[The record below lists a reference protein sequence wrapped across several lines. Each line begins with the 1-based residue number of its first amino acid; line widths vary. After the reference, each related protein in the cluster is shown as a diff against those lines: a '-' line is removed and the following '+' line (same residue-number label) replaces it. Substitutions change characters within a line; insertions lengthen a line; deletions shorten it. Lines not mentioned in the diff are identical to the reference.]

1 MAKQTRGRITP
12 TPPPP
17 YSGSG
22 ADISDYPFSW
32 NAPRPAV
39 NPRADEPSQQAPD
52 PQSLAGIIA
61 LYTHERRH
69 LAKHE
74 EALAEAAWSK
84 FFNTEERDPELR
96 DFIQDKRLSQVK
108 LAKEMQR
115 LDLVLAAQADLN
127 AQPKFIR
134 QPLQQRVDYL
144 RREHGDDRANAFL
157 RAIVKSELARLEAVR
172 NRQQTISYR
181 YMARHEGMDSLL
193 DLPELLQDDVKGL
206 AVKVAAHMDMRFVEL
221 YAEIVIDEDN
231 VLQDD
236 LLHLYRL
243 VANEAARLSIQP
255 PAYHALLHE
264 GTRRAE
270 IPYHLIPGALARL
283 RCSEWWYRKL
293 WRLRCEWRE
302 AQLRAVCLVHK
313 HASVYISQDAL
324 VHKREQRRKAMEFF
338 KAHELINEDGVTLSM
353 EDVITASNSNPKH
366 RRNEMMACA
375 KGLEQLAELRGDCA
389 VFYTITCPSKYH
401 ATLSSGMP
409 NPKWNHTTPRE
420 TSDYLVNLFAS
431 IRKALHRQGLRW
443 YGLRVAEPHHDGT
456 VHWHLLCFMRK
467 KDRKQITTIMRNFA
481 IRTDRAELG
490 PGLGKNIKPRF
501 DVELITKS
509 KGSPTSYIAKY
520 VSKNIDG
527 RGLKDTISKETGKS
541 LKDTVENV
549 TAWASLHRV
558 QQFRFFGIPSRQAY
572 RELRLLAG
580 QLARKQDPQQPRKP
594 GTPLLADKKMDDV
607 LAAADVGCFATYISK
622 QGGVLVPRK
631 YHVVRTAYCWADK
644 PNTYGDHGTQIY
656 GVWSPRLGDE
666 SRICTHINDWQM
678 VRKTVSNT
686 PNSATDANGGD
697 RFGFDVDHQ
706 GGPAA
711 PWTRGNNCPIEQ
723 DSNSSGVGIATH
735 EEPQSVDFEQLG
747 YRERRELLK
756 RLRDS
761 GQKTPADR
769 RQDRPPTFGER
780 AMSPLQDELIGKLDD
795 YAFTLGIDISRAAL
809 RRLVI
814 GQTVNIDGERYRA
827 GQDGV
832 LYVVKGT
839 GKTAVGNLIARFKKA
854 LQQLGEKN
862 HRSQS

>member
-1 MAKQTRGRITP
+1 MAKQARARTTP
-12 TPPPP
+12 TAPLP
-17 YSGSG
+17 YPGSG
-22 ADISDYPFSW
+22 AVASNLSFSW

-39 NPRADEPSQQAPD
+39 NPRTDEPSQQTPD

-61 LYTHERRH
+61 LYAHERRH
-69 LAKHE
+69 LAEHE

-84 FFNTEERDPELR
+84 FFNTEERDPEMR

-115 LDLVLAAQADLN
+115 LDLALAAQADLN

-243 VANEAARLSIQP
+243 VANEAARLSVQP
-255 PAYHALLHE
+255 PAYHTLLHE

-283 RCSEWWYRKL
+283 RCANWWYRKL

-338 KAHELINEDGVTLSM
+338 KAHELVNEDGVILSM

-375 KGLEQLAELRGDCA
+375 KGLEQLAEIRGDCA

-401 ATLSSGMP
+401 ATLSNGMP

-467 KDRKQITTIMRNFA
+467 KDRKAITTLMRKFA

-490 PGLGKNIKPRF
+490 PGMGKNIKPRF

-527 RGLKDTISKETGKS
+527 RGLKDTLSKETGKS

-580 QLARKQDPQQPRKP
+580 QMSRKGVTGRKTPRIN
-594 GTPLLADKKMDDV
+594 DKAVDDV
-607 LAAADVGCFATYISK
+607 LSAADAGCFATYISK
-622 QGGVLVPRK
+622 QGGVLIPRK
-631 YHVVRTAYCWADK
+631 YHIVRTAYTSSET
-644 PNTYGDHGTQIY
+644 PNDYGDHCTQIY
-656 GVWSPRLGDE
+656 GIWSPRLGTN
-666 SRICTHINDWQM
+666 SRICTHVGDWKM
-678 VRKTVSNT
+678 VRKTDSNA
-686 PNSATDANGGD
+686 PNEAINATEGD
-697 RFGFDVDHQ
+697 RFGVDLDRQ
-706 GGPAA
+706 GGPSA

-723 DSNSSGVGIATH
+723 NTNSSGTKIATY
-735 EEPQSVDFEQLG
+735 EEPKGTDFERLG
-747 YRERRELLK
+747 YKDRRELLK
-756 RLRDS
+756 RLRS
-761 GQKTPADR
+761 PGQKTLSDKPQN
-769 RQDRPPTFGER
+769 RQLTPGER
-780 AMSPLQDELIGKLDD
+780 ALSPQHNELIEKLAD
-795 YAFTLGIDISRAAL
+795 YAYTLGIDISCAAL
-809 RRLVI
+809 RRLVM
-814 GQTVNIDGERYRA
+814 GETVNIGDKCYRA
-827 GQDGV
+827 GYSGA
-832 LYVVKGT
+832 LYLTKSL
-839 GKTAVGNLIARFKKA
+839 GKKTSVNLLSRFRKA
-854 LQQLGEKN
+854 FKQLAGKVSFKEL
-862 HRSQS
+862 

>member
-1 MAKQTRGRITP
+1 MTHKRRERLAPLPP
-12 TPPPP
+12 T
-17 YSGSG
+17 YSGG
-22 ADISDYPFSW
+22 GGGFASDLPFTW
-32 NAPRPAV
+32 EIPRPAA
-39 NPRADEPSQQAPD
+39 NPRVDEAPQPSAPE
-52 PQSLAGIIA
+52 SLAGIIS
-61 LYTHERRH
+61 LYASDRRH
-69 LAKHE
+69 LTEQE
-74 EALAEAAWSK
+74 EALSEEVWRK
-84 FFNTEERDPELR
+84 YFNTEERDPELR
-96 DFIQDKRLSQVK
+96 DFMQDKRLSQVK

-115 LDLVLAAQADLN
+115 LDLTLTAQADLN

-157 RAIVKSELARLEAVR
+157 RDIVKSELARLEAVR
-172 NRQQTISYR
+172 NRQQTIGYR

-206 AVKVAAHMDMRFVEL
+206 AVKVATHMDMRFVEL

-243 VANEAARLSIQP
+243 VANEAARLSVQP

-283 RCSEWWYRKL
+283 RCTNWWYRKL

-338 KAHELINEDGVTLSM
+338 KAHELVNEDGVTLSM

-375 KGLEQLAELRGDCA
+375 KGLEQLAEMRGDCA

-467 KDRKQITTIMRNFA
+467 KDRKAITTIMRNFA

-490 PGLGKNIKPRF
+490 PGMGKNIKPRF

-549 TAWASLHRV
+549 TAWSSLHRV

-580 QLARKQDPQQPRKP
+580 QMSRKGVNGRKTPRIN
-594 GTPLLADKKMDDV
+594 DKAVDDV
-607 LAAADVGCFATYISK
+607 LSAADAGCFATYISK
-622 QGGVLVPRK
+622 QGGVLIPRK
-631 YHVVRTAYCWADK
+631 YHVVRTAYTASET
-644 PNTYGDHGTQIY
+644 PNDYGDHGTQIY
-656 GVWSPRLGDE
+656 GVWSPRLGTS
-666 SRICTHINDWQM
+666 SRICTHVGDWKM
-678 VRKTVSNT
+678 VRKTDSNA
-686 PNSATDANGGD
+686 PNSATDATDGD
-697 RFGFDVDHQ
+697 RFGVDVGRQ
-706 GGPAA
+706 GSPTA
-711 PWTRGNNCPIEQ
+711 PWTRGNNCPLEQ
-723 DSNSSGVGIATH
+723 DSNSSGTEIATH
-735 EEPQSVDFEQLG
+735 EEPQSVDFERLG
-747 YRERRELLK
+747 YRERHQLLK
-756 RLRDS
+756 RLRETS
-761 GQKTPADR
+761 QKQLGDR
-769 RQDRPPTFGER
+769 RQRRQPTSGER

-809 RRLVI
+809 RRLI
-814 GQTVNIDGERYRA
+814 MGQMVNIDGVRYRA

-832 LYVVKGT
+832 LYLVKDT
-839 GKTAVGNLIARFKKA
+839 EKTAPGDLMARLKQA

-862 HRSQS
+862 HQSQS

>member
-1 MAKQTRGRITP
+1 MAKQARVRTTP
-12 TPPPP
+12 TPPLP

-61 LYTHERRH
+61 LYAHERRH
-69 LAKHE
+69 LAGHE

-115 LDLVLAAQADLN
+115 LDLALAAQADLN

-243 VANEAARLSIQP
+243 VANEAARLSVQP
-255 PAYHALLHE
+255 PAYHTLLHE

-283 RCSEWWYRKL
+283 RCANWWYRKL

-338 KAHELINEDGVTLSM
+338 KAHELVNEDGVILSM

-580 QLARKQDPQQPRKP
+580 QMSRKGVTGRKTPRIN
-594 GTPLLADKKMDDV
+594 DKAVDDV
-607 LAAADVGCFATYISK
+607 LSAADAGCFATYISK
-622 QGGVLVPRK
+622 QGGVLIPRK
-631 YHVVRTAYCWADK
+631 YHIVRTAYTSSET
-644 PNTYGDHGTQIY
+644 PNDYGDHCTQIY
-656 GVWSPRLGDE
+656 GIWSPRLGTN
-666 SRICTHINDWQM
+666 SRICTHVGDWKM
-678 VRKTVSNT
+678 VRKTDSNA
-686 PNSATDANGGD
+686 PNEATNATGGD
-697 RFGFDVDHQ
+697 RFGVDLDRQ
-706 GGPAA
+706 GGPSA
-711 PWTRGNNCPIEQ
+711 PWTRGNNCPLEQ
-723 DSNSSGVGIATH
+723 NPNSSGEEIATY
-735 EEPQSVDFEQLG
+735 EESKSIDFEQLG
-747 YRERRELLK
+747 YRERHQLLK
-756 RLRDS
+756 RLRETS
-761 GQKTPADR
+761 KKAPAER
-769 RQDRPPTFGER
+769 RQSRQPTPGER
-780 AMSPLQDELIGKLDD
+780 AMSRLHDDLIGKLDD
-795 YAFTLGIDISRAAL
+795 YAFTLGIDISRATL
-809 RRLVI
+809 RRLVM
-814 GQTVNIDGERYRA
+814 GQIVNIHGNHYRA

-832 LYVVKGT
+832 LYQVAKNCK
-839 GKTAVGNLIARFKKA
+839 KTNGDLMTKLKFA
-854 LQQLGEKN
+854 LQKLGNKK
-862 HRSQS
+862 H

>member
-1 MAKQTRGRITP
+1 MTQKRRERLAPLPP
-12 TPPPP
+12 T
-17 YSGSG
+17 YSGG
-22 ADISDYPFSW
+22 GGGFVSDLLFTW
-32 NAPRPAV
+32 EIPRPAA
-39 NPRADEPSQQAPD
+39 NPRADEAPQPSAPE
-52 PQSLAGIIA
+52 SLAGIIS
-61 LYTHERRH
+61 LYASDRRH
-69 LAKHE
+69 LTEQEDALSE
-74 EALAEAAWSK
+74 EVWRK
-84 FFNTEERDPELR
+84 YFNTEERDPELR
-96 DFIQDKRLSQVK
+96 DFMQDKRLSQVK

-115 LDLVLAAQADLN
+115 LDLALAAQADLN

-144 RREHGDDRANAFL
+144 RREHGDARANAFL
-157 RAIVKSELARLEAVR
+157 RDIVKSELARLEAVR
-172 NRQQTISYR
+172 NRQQTIGYR
-181 YMARHEGMDSLL
+181 YMARHEGMDALL

-206 AVKVAAHMDMRFVEL
+206 AVKVAAYMDMRFIEL

-243 VANEAARLSIQP
+243 VANEAARLSVQP

-283 RCSEWWYRKL
+283 RCANWWYRKL

-338 KAHELINEDGVTLSM
+338 KAHELVNEDGVTLSM

-375 KGLEQLAELRGDCA
+375 KGLEQLAEIRGDCA

-467 KDRKQITTIMRNFA
+467 KDRKAITTIMRNFA

-490 PGLGKNIKPRF
+490 PSMGKNIKPRF

-549 TAWASLHRV
+549 TAWSSLHRV

-580 QLARKQDPQQPRKP
+580 QMSRKGVTGRKNQRIN
-594 GTPLLADKKMDDV
+594 DKAVDDV
-607 LAAADVGCFATYISK
+607 LSAADAGCFATYISK
-622 QGGVLVPRK
+622 QGGVLIPRK
-631 YHVVRTAYCWADK
+631 YHVVRTAYTSSET
-644 PNTYGDHGTQIY
+644 PNDYGDHGTQIY
-656 GVWSPRLGDE
+656 GVWSPRLGAN
-666 SRICTHINDWQM
+666 SRICTHVGDWKM
-678 VRKTVSNT
+678 VRKTDGNAT
-686 PNSATDANGGD
+686 NSATDATGGD
-697 RFGFDVDHQ
+697 RFGVDVSRQ
-706 GGPAA
+706 GSPTA
-711 PWTRGNNCPIEQ
+711 PWTRGNNCPLEQ
-723 DSNSSGVGIATH
+723 NPNSSGTEIATH
-735 EEPQSVDFEQLG
+735 EEPQSVNFEQLG
-747 YRERRELLK
+747 YRERHQLLK
-756 RLRDS
+756 RLRETS
-761 GQKTPADR
+761 KKTPRDR
-769 RQDRPPTFGER
+769 RQSRSPTSGER

-809 RRLVI
+809 RRLVM
-814 GQTVNIDGERYRA
+814 GQTVNIDDARYRA

-832 LYVVKGT
+832 LYLVKDS
-839 GKTAVGNLIARFKKA
+839 GKTAPGDLMARLKQAFK
-854 LQQLGEKN
+854 QLGEKN

>member
-1 MAKQTRGRITP
+1 MTQKRRERLAPLPP
-12 TPPPP
+12 T
-17 YSGSG
+17 YSGG
-22 ADISDYPFSW
+22 GGGFVSDLPFTW
-32 NAPRPAV
+32 EIPRPAA
-39 NPRADEPSQQAPD
+39 NPCTDESPQPSAPE
-52 PQSLAGIIA
+52 SLAGIIS
-61 LYTHERRH
+61 LYASERRH
-69 LAKHE
+69 LAEQE
-74 EALAEAAWSK
+74 EAFSEEAWRK
-84 FFNTEERDPELR
+84 YFNTEERDPELR
-96 DFIQDKRLSQVK
+96 DFMQDKRLSQVK

-115 LDLVLAAQADLN
+115 LDLALAAQADLN

-157 RAIVKSELARLEAVR
+157 RDIVKSELARLEAVR
-172 NRQQTISYR
+172 DRQQTIGYR
-181 YMARHEGMDSLL
+181 YMARHEGMDALL

-206 AVKVAAHMDMRFVEL
+206 AVKVAAYMDMRFIEL

-243 VANEAARLSIQP
+243 VANEAARLSVQP

-283 RCSEWWYRKL
+283 RCANWWYRKL

-324 VHKREQRRKAMEFF
+324 AHKREQRRKAMEFF
-338 KAHELINEDGVTLSM
+338 KAHEMVNEDGVTLPM
-353 EDVITASNSNPKH
+353 EDVITASNSDPKH

-375 KGLEQLAELRGDCA
+375 KGLEQLAEMRGDCA

-467 KDRKQITTIMRNFA
+467 KDRKAITTIMRNFA

-490 PGLGKNIKPRF
+490 PGMGKNIKPRF

-580 QLARKQDPQQPRKP
+580 QMSRKGVTGRKTPRIN
-594 GTPLLADKKMDDV
+594 DKAVDDV
-607 LAAADVGCFATYISK
+607 LSAADAGCFATYISK
-622 QGGVLVPRK
+622 QGGVLIPRK
-631 YHVVRTAYCWADK
+631 YHVVRTAYTSSET
-644 PNTYGDHGTQIY
+644 PNDYGDHGTQIY
-656 GVWSPRLGDE
+656 GVWSPRLGTN
-666 SRICTHINDWQM
+666 SRICTHIGDWKM
-678 VRKTVSNT
+678 VRKTDSNT
-686 PNSATDANGGD
+686 TNSAANAIGSD
-697 RFGFDVDHQ
+697 RFGVDVGRQ
-706 GGPAA
+706 GSPTA
-711 PWTRGNNCPIEQ
+711 PWTRGNNCPLEQ
-723 DSNSSGVGIATH
+723 DPTSSGEEIATH
-735 EEPQSVDFEQLG
+735 EEPQSVDFERLG
-747 YRERRELLK
+747 YRERHQLLK
-756 RLRDS
+756 RLRETS
-761 GQKTPADR
+761 QKSPVDR
-769 RQDRPPTFGER
+769 RQRRQSTSGER

-809 RRLVI
+809 RRLVM
-814 GQTVNIDGERYRA
+814 GQTVNIDGARYRA

-832 LYVVKGT
+832 LYLVKNAE
-839 GKTAVGNLIARFKKA
+839 KTAPGNLMARLKQA

>member
-1 MAKQTRGRITP
+1 MTNNAHGRRQP
-12 TPPPP
+12 SPPLP
-17 YSGSG
+17 YPGSG
-22 ADISDYPFSW
+22 AVASNLSFSW

-39 NPRADEPSQQAPD
+39 NPRLNETSQQTPD
-52 PQSLAGIIA
+52 PQSLSAIIA
-61 LYTHERRH
+61 LYAHERRH
-69 LAKHE
+69 LAEHE
-74 EALAEAAWSK
+74 KAVAEAAWSK

-96 DFIQDKRLSQVK
+96 DFMQDKRLSQVK

-115 LDLVLAAQADLN
+115 LDLALAAQADLS

-144 RREHGDDRANAFL
+144 RREHGDDRANTFL
-157 RAIVKSELARLEAVR
+157 RDIVKSELARLEAVR
-172 NRQQTISYR
+172 NRQQTIGYR
-181 YMARHEGMDSLL
+181 YMARHEGMDALL

-206 AVKVAAHMDMRFVEL
+206 AVKVAAYMDMRFIEL

-243 VANEAARLSIQP
+243 VANEAARLSVQP

-283 RCSEWWYRKL
+283 RCANWWDRKL
-293 WRLRCEWRE
+293 WHLRCEWRE

-338 KAHELINEDGVTLSM
+338 KAHELVNEDGVTLSM

-375 KGLEQLAELRGDCA
+375 KGLEQLAEIRGDCA

-431 IRKALHRQGLRW
+431 IRKALHRQSLRW

-467 KDRKQITTIMRNFA
+467 KDRKKITSIMRNFA
-481 IRTDRAELG
+481 IRIDRAELG
-490 PGLGKNIKPRF
+490 SGLGKNIKPRF

-527 RGLKDTISKETGKS
+527 RGLKDTVSKETGKS

-580 QLARKQDPQQPRKP
+580 QMSRKGVTGRKTPRIN
-594 GTPLLADKKMDDV
+594 DKAVDDV
-607 LAAADVGCFATYISK
+607 LSAADAGCFATYISK
-622 QGGVLVPRK
+622 QGGVLIPRK
-631 YHVVRTAYCWADK
+631 YHIVRTAYTSSET
-644 PNTYGDHGTQIY
+644 PNDYGDHCTQIY
-656 GVWSPRLGDE
+656 GIWSPRLGTN
-666 SRICTHINDWQM
+666 SRICTHVGDWKM
-678 VRKTVSNT
+678 VRKTDSNA
-686 PNSATDANGGD
+686 PNVATDAIGGD
-697 RFGFDVDHQ
+697 RVGVDLDRQ
-706 GGPAA
+706 GGPSA
-711 PWTRGNNCPIEQ
+711 PWTRGNNCPLEQ
-723 DSNSSGVGIATH
+723 YSNSSGAEIATH
-735 EEPQSVDFEQLG
+735 KEPQSVDFERLG
-747 YRERRELLK
+747 CKERRELLK

-761 GQKTPADR
+761 RQKILADR
-769 RQDRPPTFGER
+769 RQSRPPTSGER
-780 AMSPLQDELIGKLDD
+780 AMSPLQDELVEKLDD
-795 YAFTLGIDISRAAL
+795 YAFTLGIDISRASL
-809 RRLVI
+809 RRLI
-814 GQTVNIDGERYRA
+814 MGQIINIDGTRYRA
-827 GQDGV
+827 SKDGE
-832 LYVVKGT
+832 LFLQKKT
-839 GKTAVGNLIARFKKA
+839 GKQNAGQFIERLKNIFKD
-854 LQQLGEKN
+854 
-862 HRSQS
+862 